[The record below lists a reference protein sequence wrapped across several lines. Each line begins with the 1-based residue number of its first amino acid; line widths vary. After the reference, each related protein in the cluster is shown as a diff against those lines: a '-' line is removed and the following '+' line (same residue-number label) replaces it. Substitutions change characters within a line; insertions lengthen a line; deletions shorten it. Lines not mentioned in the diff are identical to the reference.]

1 MMRILLIEDDY
12 LFGSSIKDFLTEED
26 GYAVDW
32 VREGNAAYQV
42 TQTHEHFDLVI
53 LDLDVPQLDWRCWL
67 EKFRDQNQGTP
78 VLVLSANNTTDTLD
92 VGASQYLA
100 KSHFNIEKLSSIIRA
115 LLRRSDTQT
124 SSNTIAFKEIMMNLD
139 TREVMRNN
147 VKIDLGRR
155 QFDLLHK
162 LLEQV
167 NTVVPR
173 DHLAQSMYGWDTI
186 VSSNTL
192 EVHISQLRWKLFG
205 CDLRLISSE
214 KSLDEFAIRILQRKE
229 IIVVKRN
236 GIYQIYF
243 KSKSGNIHNESVSK
257 ENKKLYGFIKR
268 YNDKFDSSGTLLNKD
283 DDQSAFFKIIYHF
296 VTENKGYTTLTI
308 DYIKTIR
315 GIGYTISDQ

>member
-1 MMRILLIEDDY
+1 MNLLVIEDDK
-12 LFGSSIKDFLTEED
+12 LFGSMIEQYLSDA
-26 GYAVDW
+26 GYLVDW
-32 VREGNAAYQV
+32 IDNS
-42 TQTHEHFDLVI
+42 QTARAVLDDSEQFDLVI

-67 EKFRDQNQGTP
+67 EKFRDQNQGAP

-124 SSNTIAFKEIMMNLD
+124 SSNTIAFKEITMNLD
-139 TREVMRNN
+139 TREVMRDN
-147 VKIDLGRR
+147 VKFDLGRR

-192 EVHISQLRWKLFG
+192 EVHISQLRWKLFWF
-205 CDLRLISSE
+205 DLRLISRE
-214 KSLDEFAIRILQRKE
+214 K
-229 IIVVKRN
+229 
-236 GIYQIYF
+236 
-243 KSKSGNIHNESVSK
+243 
-257 ENKKLYGFIKR
+257 
-268 YNDKFDSSGTLLNKD
+268 
-283 DDQSAFFKIIYHF
+283 
-296 VTENKGYTTLTI
+296 
-308 DYIKTIR
+308 
-315 GIGYTISDQ
+315 